1 MVPQGFGN
9 HLNKY
14 LAIKYAIA
22 LNIVSMLIMISNDDG
37 YNAEGIKALATAL
50 RRLGRVIIVAPQWEQ
65 SGTSHS
71 LTLYRPLRT
80 KEIAPDIYA
89 VSGTPTDAV
98 MVGVYC
104 ILRQKPDI
112 LVSGINHGPN
122 MGDDVTYSGTVAA
135 AMEGT
140 ILDIPSIAISLA
152 ASNHSAPL
160 TKSRFS
166 KAASFASRLVKA
178 VLKYG
183 IPKSTL
189 LNVNVPD
196 SPDTDPR
203 RYMVTKLGK
212 REYRDVITEKIDPRG
227 EPYFWIAG
235 HYVITD
241 KGPQTDY
248 GAVQSK
254 FISVTPLDVDLTD
267 TRILEELRKWKI

>member
-1 MVPQGFGN
+1 MN
-9 HLNKY
+9 
-14 LAIKYAIA
+14 A
-22 LNIVSMLIMISNDDG
+22 MLILVSNDDG
-37 YNAEGIKALATAL
+37 YHAEGIKTLASALK
-50 RRLGRVIIVAPQWEQ
+50 RLGRVVIVAPQWEQ

-71 LTLYRPLRT
+71 LTLYRPLRS
-80 KEIAPDIYA
+80 KKIAPDIYA

-98 MVGVYC
+98 MIAVYC

-112 LVSGINHGPN
+112 LISGINHGPN
-122 MGDDVTYSGTVAA
+122 MGGDVTYSGTVAA

-160 TKSRFS
+160 ARTRFS
-166 KAASFASRLVKA
+166 KAATFASRLVKA
-178 VLKYG
+178 VLNNG

-196 SPDTDPR
+196 TKKADPR
-203 RYMVTKLGK
+203 RYKITRLGK

-235 HYVITD
+235 HYIITD
-241 KGPQTDY
+241 KGPETDY
-248 GAVQSK
+248 GAIQNN
-254 FISVTPLDVDLTD
+254 FISVTPLEIDLTD
-267 TRILEELRKWKI
+267 TKILEELRKWRI